1 MSWNNPTALTG
12 DQAELG
18 NALTPAG
25 AGRGLLTPMRCV
37 ILKQEDAVDSLI
49 FFFKLTTLFYLFVFW
64 LCLFVMW
71 DLVPRPEME
80 PQPPVME
87 GPS

>member
-12 DQAELG
+12 DQAELR

-49 FFFKLTTLFYLFVFW
+49 FFFKLTTLFYLFVFFHDSKGVTAYFRV
-64 LCLFVMW
+64 LSMFIFTFIIA
-71 DLVPRPEME
+71 
-80 PQPPVME
+80 
-87 GPS
+87 

>member
-12 DQAELG
+12 DQAELR

-49 FFFKLTTLFYLFVFW
+49 FFLN
-64 LCLFVMW
+64 
-71 DLVPRPEME
+71 
-80 PQPPVME
+80 
-87 GPS
+87 

>member
-49 FFFKLTTLFYLFVFW
+49 FFLN
-64 LCLFVMW
+64 
-71 DLVPRPEME
+71 
-80 PQPPVME
+80 
-87 GPS
+87 